1 MSYGMGIT
9 PSLGGCYSPLWSPI
23 VCVLAQ
29 QWTEVEKPRES
40 PRCLVCSPKELL
52 QGTFFLLFPEMAG
65 CTDLP
70 EIQTPYFMHLT
81 DCLTQPPRLL
91 KGRGSCQSFQQVR
104 KPSPEQLHHLLGPC
118 SKLEK
123 QDSDSWMGTHH
134 FYQVAPSHGP
144 GVS

>member
-104 KPSPEQLHHLLGPC
+104 KPSPGEGQASPSSDKHQLHHLPLPQAHLPLLGFH
-118 SKLEK
+118 L
-123 QDSDSWMGTHH
+123 
-134 FYQVAPSHGP
+134 
-144 GVS
+144 